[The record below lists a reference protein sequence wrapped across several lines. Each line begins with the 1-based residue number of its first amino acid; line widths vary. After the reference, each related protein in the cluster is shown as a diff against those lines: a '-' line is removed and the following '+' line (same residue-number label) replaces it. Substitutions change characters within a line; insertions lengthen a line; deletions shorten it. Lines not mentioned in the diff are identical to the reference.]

1 MAKSAGRSTGRKPRA
16 ASRPKAAP
24 KPKTESKAKPAPKPE
39 AAPATPFP
47 ATPDTL
53 HRKGDRLW
61 IPLRQEW
68 RDVAG
73 KPEETVRQHFIRH
86 LCDHYGYTLDQMAQE
101 RRTTHGHRSPRADV
115 VIWESPKAKGANRTP
130 VLVVECKAEN
140 VDVDIRDYYQ
150 GESYTRAAGGEFFIA
165 HNARHT
171 AVFRLIP
178 GVPGEFV
185 QINEIPKA
193 ADWGDAR
200 RIEEIRSK
208 LRAFNRREFQDL
220 LFRCHS
226 ILRDVHKMDPGRAF
240 DTISKIL
247 FVKMYVERSGQHGTF
262 TVDFL
267 DRRASTHLARDSL
280 VHNNLFEETK
290 DYYRADDL
298 FTGADRLEISEETFR
313 RIVKELERFDLS
325 KTGDDVKGLAFE
337 KFLGSTFRGELG
349 QFFTPRPVVDFMVNL
364 LDPREG
370 ELICD
375 PAAGSGGFLIRA
387 FEHVRARIAA
397 DVQAEKDRARAE
409 IEAQGLAP
417 EEEESRIDAAFAAL
431 NRELLAS
438 NDHNLPADTRVG
450 RLAWQCIFGCDAEPR
465 AARTAKMN
473 MIMHGD
479 GHGGIH
485 YHDGLVDIN
494 GIFPSRFDVVVTN
507 PPFGSNVGS
516 DQKIGGSGE
525 TRIHEDEA
533 YLYRCRGRYGEAW
546 ERSYRRMKDATGTN
560 ILDLF
565 EIGRGKANRATEII
579 FVERC
584 LGLLKP
590 GGRMGIVLP
599 DGNLNNPSLDWL
611 RRWCEGKARILAVV
625 SLPEETFRSA
635 DATVKASLV
644 FLRRF
649 TGEEERAWEAAW
661 TAAHAGHDAT
671 FDARR
676 DALCTG
682 FGRRIVTGES
692 EAAGKIVDE
701 LAMLGVAR
709 MAPAWIAG
717 PPPGYP
723 RGIGPTRLV
732 KPRWKGVASDRERA
746 ARLKRDY
753 AAVFEDD
760 EAARARADALFREL
774 RAALRSVDEA
784 HDAALWATVREV
796 FDYPVFVAAPE
807 AVGITSTGETGENVP
822 DDLPG
827 TLDAWRA
834 FESWVEAGAEP
845 ESAPDF
851 RLPSAA

>member
-1 MAKSAGRSTGRKPRA
+1 MKHLGRPLYKGGRAGCEAGDAVVSLHPNTSYTTEERLRTCYQHAVLRFTLSRISRRLTACCRRRARGVDPGDEGCGGIASDEDDTDGSGTSDANDSKRTAIRGRRA
-16 ASRPKAAP
+16 DAPEESKNGDNTAGSGKKAKAAP
-24 KPKTESKAKPAPKPE
+24 KPK

-47 ATPDTL
+47 PASETL
-53 HRKGDRLW
+53 HRKGDWLW

-73 KPEETVRQHFIRH
+73 KPEESVRQHFIRH
-86 LCDHYGYTLDQMAQE
+86 LCDNYGYTLEQMAQE

-115 VIWESPKAKGANRTP
+115 VIWETPKGKAANRTP
-130 VLVVECKAEN
+130 VLVIECKAEN
-140 VDVDIRDYYQ
+140 VDIDIKDYYQ

-200 RIEEIRSK
+200 RIEEIRK
-208 LRAFNRREFQDL
+208 RLRAFNRREFQDL

-247 FVKMYVERSGQHGTF
+247 FVKMYVERSGLHGTF
-262 TVDFL
+262 TADFL
-267 DRRASTHLARDSL
+267 DRRASTRLPSDPL
-280 VHNNLFEETK
+280 VHDDLFERTK
-290 DYYRADDL
+290 DYYRTDDL

-364 LDPREG
+364 LDPRED

-387 FEHVRARIAA
+387 FEHVRGRIAA
-397 DVQAEKDRARAE
+397 EVQAEKDRAREE
-409 IEAQGLAP
+409 IEAQGLAS
-417 EEEESRIDAAFAAL
+417 EEEESRVDAAFAAL

-438 NDHNLPADTRVG
+438 NDRNRPADTRVG

-494 GIFPSRFDVVVTN
+494 GIFPRRFDVVVTN

-516 DQKIGGSGE
+516 DQKIGGSDE

-533 YLYRCRGRYGEAW
+533 YVYQCRARYGDAW
-546 ERSYRRMKDATGTN
+546 ERSYRRMRDAAGTN

-565 EIGRGKANRATEII
+565 EIGRGKANRATEIV

-584 LGLLKP
+584 LSLLKP
-590 GGRMGIVLP
+590 GGP
-599 DGNLNNPSLDWL
+599 DGHRPA
-611 RRWCEGKARILAVV
+611 RRQPQQPVAHLAAPLVRRQGAHCGHRQPAGRDVPFRRCDGEGVAGLPPPFHRRRRDGVGGRVDGGARRARRRLQRPA
-625 SLPEETFRSA
+625 RCA
-635 DATVKASLV
+635 
-644 FLRRF
+644 LRRF
-649 TGEEERAWEAAW
+649 RAADRDGGEPGGREDRGRSGQARGRAHGARVERRA
-661 TAAHAGHDAT
+661 
-671 FDARR
+671 
-676 DALCTG
+676 
-682 FGRRIVTGES
+682 
-692 EAAGKIVDE
+692 
-701 LAMLGVAR
+701 
-709 MAPAWIAG
+709 
-717 PPPGYP
+717 
-723 RGIGPTRLV
+723 
-732 KPRWKGVASDRERA
+732 A
-746 ARLKRDY
+746 ARLSARHRPDQ
-753 AAVFEDD
+753 AG
-760 EAARARADALFREL
+760 EASLEGERERQGARRPAQTRL
-774 RAALRSVDEA
+774 RGRLR
-784 HDAALWATVREV
+784 R
-796 FDYPVFVAAPE
+796 
-807 AVGITSTGETGENVP
+807 
-822 DDLPG
+822 
-827 TLDAWRA
+827 
-834 FESWVEAGAEP
+834 
-845 ESAPDF
+845 
-851 RLPSAA
+851 

>member
-1 MAKSAGRSTGRKPRA
+1 MVKNTTGGGRKPGA
-16 ASRPKAAP
+16 APGSAEPKSGAAP
-24 KPKTESKAKPAPKPE
+24 KPK

-47 ATPDTL
+47 AAPETL
-53 HRKGDRLW
+53 HREGDRLW
-61 IPLRQEW
+61 TPLRQEW

-73 KPEETVRQHFIRH
+73 KPEEIVRQHFIRC
-86 LCDHYGYTLDQMAQE
+86 LCDEYGYTLEQMAQE

-115 VIWESPKAKGANRTP
+115 VIWETPKAKAASRTP

-140 VDVDIRDYYQ
+140 VEIDLKDYYQ

-185 QINEIPKA
+185 QVNEIPKA
-193 ADWGDAR
+193 ADWGDAK
-200 RIEEIRSK
+200 RIDEIRK
-208 LRAFNRREFQDL
+208 WLRAFNRREFQDL

-247 FVKMYVERSGQHGTF
+247 FVKMYVERSGLHGTF
-262 TVDFL
+262 TADFL
-267 DRRASTHLARDSL
+267 DRRASTRLPSDPL
-280 VHNNLFEETK
+280 VHDDLFERTK
-290 DYYRADDL
+290 RYYRADDL

-387 FEHVRARIAA
+387 FEHVRGRIAA

-409 IEAQGLAP
+409 VEAQGLAP

-438 NDHNLPADTRVG
+438 NDNNRPTGTRVG

-485 YHDGLVDIN
+485 YHDGLVDVN

-516 DQKIGGSGE
+516 DQKVGGSDE
-525 TRIHEDEA
+525 TRIHEDPA
-533 YLYRCRGRYGEAW
+533 YLYQCRARYGEAW
-546 ERSYRRMKDATGTN
+546 ERSWRRMRDAAGTN

-565 EIGRGKANRATEII
+565 EIGQGKANRATEIV

-584 LGLLKP
+584 LSLLKP

-599 DGNLNNPSLDWL
+599 DGNLNNPSLTWL
-611 RRWCEGKARILAVV
+611 RRWCEGKARIAAIV

-649 TGEEERAWEAAW
+649 TDGDEAAWEAAW
-661 TAAHAGHDAT
+661 TAAHGRHDSA
-671 FDARR
+671 FNARR
-676 DALCTG
+676 DALCAD

-692 EAAGKIVDE
+692 RAAGKIVDA
-701 LAMLGVAR
+701 LAAFGVER
-709 MAPAWIAG
+709 TAPAWSAG
-717 PPPGYP
+717 PPPEYP
-723 RGIGPTRLV
+723 RGIGPTRLA
-732 KPRWKGVASDRERA
+732 KPRWKGNGAGDRERA
-746 ARLKRDY
+746 ARLKREY
-753 AAVFEDD
+753 AAVFDDD

-774 RAALRSVDEA
+774 RAALRALDEA
-784 HDAALWATVREV
+784 HDAALWAAVREA
-796 FDYPVFVAAPE
+796 FDYPVFVAAPG

-822 DDLPG
+822 DDLPR
-827 TLDAWRA
+827 TLDAFRA

-845 ESAPDF
+845 EDAPDF

>member
-1 MAKSAGRSTGRKPRA
+1 MSLAIRGILFDKDGTLLDFDATWLPAYRRGAEAVAGLAGEVRAESLLAAGGFDAATGRCAPRSVLA
-16 ASRPKAAP
+16 AGTNR
-24 KPKTESKAKPAPKPE
+24 EI
-39 AAPATPFP
+39 ATVW
-47 ATPDTL
+47 A
-53 HRKGDRLW
+53 RLCA
-61 IPLRQEW
+61 L
-68 RDVAG
+68 
-73 KPEETVRQHFIRH
+73 
-86 LCDHYGYTLDQMAQE
+86 
-101 RRTTHGHRSPRADV
+101 
-115 VIWESPKAKGANRTP
+115 
-130 VLVVECKAEN
+130 
-140 VDVDIRDYYQ
+140 DVDIVAREIEREFFDTAGRDAVPVTDLDAFFAALAARGFVLGVATMD
-150 GESYTRAAGGEFFIA
+150 GEAAARAALDRLGAGRHLAFLCGGDSGWG
-165 HNARHT
+165 T
-171 AVFRLIP
+171 KP
-178 GVPGEFV
+178 GPGMVHAFL
-185 QINEIPKA
+185 A
-193 ADWGDAR
+193 TTG
-200 RIEEIRSK
+200 

-247 FVKMYVERSGQHGTF
+247 FVKMYVERSGLHGTF
-262 TVDFL
+262 TADFL
-267 DRRASTHLARDSL
+267 DRRASTRLPSDPL
-280 VHNNLFEETK
+280 VHDDLFERTK
-290 DYYRADDL
+290 DYYRTDDL

-364 LDPREG
+364 LDPRED

-387 FEHVRARIAA
+387 FEHVRGRIAA
-397 DVQAEKDRARAE
+397 EVQAEKDRARAE

-417 EEEESRIDAAFAAL
+417 EEEESRVDAAFAAL

-438 NDHNLPADTRVG
+438 NDHNRPADTRVG
-450 RLAWQCIFGCDAEPR
+450 RLAWRCIFGCDAEPR

-516 DQKIGGSGE
+516 DQKIGGSDE

-533 YLYRCRGRYGEAW
+533 YVYQCRARYGDAW
-546 ERSYRRMKDATGTN
+546 ERSYRRMRDAAGTN

-565 EIGRGKANRATEII
+565 EIGRGKANRATEIV

-584 LGLLKP
+584 LSLLKP

-599 DGNLNNPSLDWL
+599 DGNLNNPSLTWL
-611 RRWCEGKARILAVV
+611 RRWCEGKARIAAVV

-649 TGEEERAWEAAW
+649 TDGDERAWEGAW
-661 TAAHAGHDAT
+661 AAAHAGHDGA
-671 FDARR
+671 FNARR
-676 DALCTG
+676 DALCAD
-682 FGRRIVTGES
+682 FGRRIATGES
-692 EAAGKIVDE
+692 QAAGKIVDE
-701 LAMLGVAR
+701 LAKLGVER
-709 MAPAWIAG
+709 TAPAWSAG

-723 RGIGPTRLV
+723 RGIGPTRLA
-732 KPRWKGVASDRERA
+732 KPRWKGSASDKERA

-753 AAVFEDD
+753 AAVFGDD
-760 EAARARADALFREL
+760 EEARAHADARFREL
-774 RAALRSVDEA
+774 RTALRALDEA
-784 HDAALWATVREV
+784 HHAALWATVREA
-796 FDYPVFVAAPE
+796 FDYPVFVAAPA

-822 DDLPG
+822 DDLPRI
-827 TLDAWRA
+827 LDAFRA
-834 FESWVEAGAEP
+834 FETWVETGAKP
-845 ESAPDF
+845 EDAPDF

>member
-1 MAKSAGRSTGRKPRA
+1 MAKKTGRKPRA
-16 ASRPKAAP
+16 APKPKAAS
-24 KPKTESKAKPAPKPE
+24 KPK

-47 ATPDTL
+47 TASETL
-53 HRKGDRLW
+53 HREGDRLW

-73 KPEETVRQHFIRH
+73 KPEEIVRQRFIRH
-86 LCDHYGYTLDQMAQE
+86 LCDEYGYTLEQMAQE

-115 VIWESPKAKGANRTP
+115 VIWETPKARAASRTP
-130 VLVVECKAEN
+130 GLVVECKAEN
-140 VDVDIRDYYQ
+140 VEIDLKDYYQ

-193 ADWGDAR
+193 TDWGDAK
-200 RIEEIRSK
+200 RIGEIRK
-208 LRAFNRREFQDL
+208 RLRAFNRREFQDL

-247 FVKMYVERSGQHGTF
+247 FVKMYVERSGLHGTF
-262 TVDFL
+262 TADFL
-267 DRRASTHLARDSL
+267 DRRASTRLPSDPF
-280 VHNNLFEETK
+280 VHDDLFERTK

-387 FEHVRARIAA
+387 FEHVRGRVAA
-397 DVQAEKDRARAE
+397 EVQAEKDRARAE
-409 IEAQGLAP
+409 VEAEGLAP

-438 NDHNLPADTRVG
+438 NDNNRPADTRVG

-485 YHDGLVDIN
+485 YHDGLVDVN

-516 DQKIGGSGE
+516 DQKVGGSDE
-525 TRIHEDEA
+525 TRIHEDPA
-533 YLYRCRGRYGEAW
+533 YLYQCRARYGEAW
-546 ERSYRRMKDATGTN
+546 ERSWRRMRDAAGTN

-565 EIGRGKANRATEII
+565 EIGQGKANRATEIV

-584 LGLLKP
+584 LSLLKP

-599 DGNLNNPSLDWL
+599 DGNLNNPSLTWL
-611 RRWCEGKARILAVV
+611 RRWCEGKARIAAIV

-649 TGEEERAWEAAW
+649 TEGDEAAWEAAW
-661 TAAHAGHDAT
+661 TAAHGRHDRT
-671 FDARR
+671 FNARR
-676 DALCTG
+676 DALCAD

-692 EAAGKIVDE
+692 RAAGKIVDA
-701 LAMLGVAR
+701 LAALGVER
-709 MAPAWIAG
+709 TAPAWSAG
-717 PPPGYP
+717 APPDYP
-723 RGIGPTRLV
+723 RGIGPTRLA
-732 KPRWKGVASDRERA
+732 KPRWKGSGAGDRERA
-746 ARLKRDY
+746 TRLKRDY
-753 AAVFEDD
+753 AAVFDED
-760 EAARARADALFREL
+760 EEARARADALFREL
-774 RAALRSVDEA
+774 RAALRAVDEA
-784 HDAALWATVREV
+784 HDAALWATVREA
-796 FDYPVFVAAPE
+796 FDYPVFVAAPG

-822 DDLPG
+822 DDLPR
-827 TLDAWRA
+827 TLDAFRA

-845 ESAPDF
+845 EDAPDF